1 MDLLAQ
7 LPLEC
12 FQSILQTLAH
22 QADVSALAT
31 LLRVNK
37 HIASITLPYL
47 YRDLFLRSFH
57 HWKTSEGDS
66 DPPSSVDRLL
76 RMLLSHYVTAALVDD
91 NSIPKVV
98 ALALNLTAYRSTIAT
113 APTSP
118 LDYAAQIR
126 CINLQDWAFLN
137 QSVFYL
143 STLQPDL
150 QEYIDGPE
158 FTVLCPWDQFLPEY
172 ERNNDSPIIRQGFLR
187 VLLRR
192 ELTWTLAN
200 PILEQLQ
207 TLVIPVSDI
216 NRYLGVL
223 DRLGRLECV
232 RFLVDEVYSC
242 GPGGALRV
250 TEEWSAKAQEREK
263 KSMGSLVRFVESH
276 TQLFKGQLKIA
287 TCHSSSIWMWGKQTC
302 PVDVQLKF
310 LQLLPP
316 LHRPKT
322 LDARNAMQFAVHPHT
337 TDLGHVKDISLALP
351 PGPLLDRLRG
361 IRQFL
366 QRCRSVKRLRLTS
379 LGKGTFKWAVEEK
392 RMAMDG
398 MGGNTIINGGQGPP
412 SLLDND
418 RPACLLYGLVAPVDI
433 WIRDIRDGTTDEVDD
448 IAVAFS
454 QTLTDLRV
462 TSTTLS
468 AMSIPPPL
476 DIPPALGV
484 PPAVHFGR
492 GWVDMPALDRLVL
505 DTGISR
511 MMLDRELLVH
521 CPNLSYASLGDRTFN
536 YRCQDIMPCLPA
548 RLCRLVTLQLYGW
561 SSLSFHPDTFY
572 STSELRTLEVAMRPH
587 FHYVDLQDIHF
598 IPPIEEL
605 NQSYNIHNDN
615 NGDESG
621 ATGSTATPA
630 ILEETPQITRPR
642 WTWDWQL
649 PHLTQLRLSG
659 EFAYLFEFRMLRGCP
674 ALDTL
679 HLDMATTGRMH
690 RRTLSMADLVPP
702 SNGNNSST
710 DSIGDQGDDDDD
722 YSSSHQQPLPPLPTT
737 TPATAAPGRIIL
749 PVLTK
754 LQLTGNWIIEDDI
767 LFELLA
773 VTFPKMEHLS
783 LQGSTS
789 FALRSLLDV
798 ARALPVPWKLLH
810 VIQPAPPRDQ
820 WTELGLRVS
829 TEASDERQ
837 VLPMQL
843 FFKEGRVCE
852 YVVLQDPGESVVGA
866 SEDE

>member
-47 YRDLFLRSFH
+47 YRDPFQRSFH
-57 HWKTSEGDS
+57 HWKANEGDS
-66 DPPSSVDRLL
+66 DHPISVDCLL
-76 RMLLSHYVTAALVDD
+76 RMLLSHYVTATLVDV
-91 NSIPKVV
+91 NNIPKVV
-98 ALALNLTAYRSTIAT
+98 ALALNLAAYRSTVAT
-113 APTSP
+113 ATTSP

-126 CINLQDWAFLN
+126 RINLHGWTFLN
-137 QSVFYL
+137 LSIFHL

-158 FTVLCPWDQFLPEY
+158 FTVLCSWDQFLPEY
-172 ERNNDSPIIRQGFLR
+172 ERNNDSPVIRQGFLR
-187 VLLRR
+187 VLLHR

-200 PILEQLQ
+200 PIFEQLQ

-232 RFLVDEVYSC
+232 RFLVDEIYSC
-242 GPGGALRV
+242 GPMARRV
-250 TEEWSAKAQEREK
+250 TEEWSAKAQEREN

-287 TCHSSSIWMWGKQTC
+287 TCHSSSIWMWGIQAC
-302 PVDVQLKF
+302 PADVQSKF

-322 LDARNAMQFAVHPHT
+322 LDARNAMQFVVHPHT
-337 TDLGHVKDISLALP
+337 TDLGHVKDIFLALP
-351 PGPLLDRLRG
+351 PGPLLDQLRG

-366 QRCRSVKRLRLTS
+366 QRCRSVKRLHLTS

-392 RMAMDG
+392 WMVMDG

-418 RPACLLYGLVAPVDI
+418 RPACLLHGLVAPKDI
-433 WIRDIRDGTTDEVDD
+433 WIWDIRDGTTDEVDD
-448 IAVAFS
+448 IAIAFS
-454 QTLTDLRV
+454 QTLTSLRA
-462 TSTTLS
+462 TSRTTS
-468 AMSIPPPL
+468 AL
-476 DIPPALGV
+476 DI

-505 DTGISR
+505 DTGTSR

-521 CPNLSYASLGDRTFN
+521 CPNLSYVALSDRTFD
-536 YRCQDIMPCLPA
+536 YRCQDIMPYLPA
-548 RLCRLVTLQLYGW
+548 RLCRLVKLQLYGW

-572 STSELRTLEVAMRPH
+572 STSELRTLEVAMRPE
-587 FHYVDLQDIHF
+587 FHDIDLQDIYF

-615 NGDESG
+615 DDDESG

-630 ILEETPQITRPR
+630 ILEETQITRPR

-674 ALDTL
+674 DLDTL
-679 HLDMATTGRMH
+679 HLDMATTGRTH
-690 RRTLSMADLVPP
+690 RRILSMADLVSP

-710 DSIGDQGDDDDD
+710 DSIEDDGDDDDD
-722 YSSSHQQPLPPLPTT
+722 PSTHQQPLPPLPTT
-737 TPATAAPGRIIL
+737 TPTTAALGRIIL
-749 PVLTK
+749 SALTR
-754 LQLTGNWIIEDDI
+754 LQLTGNWIIEDDF

-773 VTFPKMEHLS
+773 VTFPKMEHLC

-789 FALRSLLDV
+789 FAVGSLLNV

-810 VIQPAPPRDQ
+810 VIQPDPPRDQ
-820 WTELGLRVS
+820 WAELGLRIS
-829 TEASDERQ
+829 TKASDERQ
-837 VLPMQL
+837 VLPMELL
-843 FFKEGRVCE
+843 FKAGRVRE
-852 YVVLQDPGESVVGA
+852 YVVLQDPGESVVA
-866 SEDE
+866 ATENE